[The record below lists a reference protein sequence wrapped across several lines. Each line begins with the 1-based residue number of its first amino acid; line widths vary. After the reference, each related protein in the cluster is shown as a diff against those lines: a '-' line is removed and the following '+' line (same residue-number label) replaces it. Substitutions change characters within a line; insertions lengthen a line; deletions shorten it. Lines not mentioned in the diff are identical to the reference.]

1 MSPTIPLVIDTDI
14 GGDPDDAIAL
24 TLACASPEFDLLGV
38 TIVDGDVLWRARIAA
53 QLLGIAGRSNVP
65 VVPGISS
72 RGPAMMGIE
81 GRGLLD
87 REWDGPKAVL
97 VAASAPQWLVDRSR
111 QSPFHLVAIGPLT
124 NVAAACQLDPTFPS
138 RLLSLTIMGG
148 VYDEAALPAP
158 WQKAIR
164 EHGMQ
169 AWPDY
174 NTMVD
179 SPAALTVGQSSRNIT
194 WVTSEVTHRIPILR
208 RDRDRLETAG
218 ELGLALTRMIDSW
231 YDGAFREEMLGG
243 DGIADLPADAVSL
256 LHDPLTLGSLL
267 PNREEWLTL
276 KNVPLR
282 YSIDDGVFRL
292 YPTDA
297 VNGVVAR
304 VSTAASAEAFAS
316 FCVDR
321 IVRFAQMPIGRSGSV
336 H

>member
-1 MSPTIPLVIDTDI
+1 VIDTDI

-24 TLACASPEFDLLGV
+24 TLACASSEFDLLGV

-53 QLLGIAGRSNVP
+53 QLLGIAGRSDVP

-87 REWDGPKAVL
+87 HEWDGLKAKL
-97 VAASAPQWLVDRSR
+97 ADESAPQWLVNQSR
-111 QSPFHLVAIGPLT
+111 QTPFHLVAIGPLT
-124 NVAAACQLDPTFPS
+124 NLAAACLVDETFPS

-148 VYDEAALPAP
+148 VYDETGFPAP
-158 WQKAIR
+158 WQQAIR
-164 EHGMQ
+164 EHGMP

-179 SPAALTVGQSSRNIT
+179 SPAALTVAQVYPNIT

-218 ELGLALTRMIDSW
+218 ELGQALSRMIDSW
-231 YDGAFREEMLGG
+231 YDGAFREQMLAG
-243 DGIADLPADAVSL
+243 DNIADLPADAVSL
-256 LHDPLTLGSLL
+256 LHDPLTLASLL
-267 PNREEWLTL
+267 PIRDDWLTL
-276 KNVPLR
+276 HDVPLR
-282 YSIDDGVFRL
+282 YAISDGVFRL
-292 YPTDA
+292 YPTETEHGA
-297 VNGVVAR
+297 MAR
-304 VSTAASAEAFAS
+304 VSTAASREDFAA

-321 IVRFAQMPIGRSGSV
+321 ILRFATKPRRS
-336 H
+336 